1 MAERLLLTR
10 VNVFLDEPAGSQQF
24 LLTSRPDRC
33 ARTMEIIMRR
43 VLVIAM
49 QAALFGCIP
58 AFAQVG
64 GMGSPTPGIGATS
77 PLGMAPGSPV
87 PPAGI
92 PMGATELTSPGLSGI
107 PMGATGLGTM
117 GMTGNGTTCLDM
129 GSPSLGMSG
138 SSTNFDGGGL
148 GAGTGT
154 LPSGAATSGTCGTS
168 SSSRASSSA
177 ATSPTSPGG
186 AARTGLP
193 LGSVEIG
200 NAGVSPL
207 LVVPTPSP
215 NPSTMGSGMPC
226 STTGFSP
233 SSSSMSS
240 TGC

>member
-1 MAERLLLTR
+1 
-10 VNVFLDEPAGSQQF
+10 
-24 LLTSRPDRC
+24 
-33 ARTMEIIMRR
+33 MRR
-43 VLVIAM
+43 VLVAAM

-77 PLGMAPGSPV
+77 SLGMAPGLPV
-87 PPAGI
+87 PPTGI
-92 PMGATELTSPGLSGI
+92 PMGATELASPGLSGA
-107 PMGATGLGTM
+107 PAGTM
-117 GMTGNGTTCLDM
+117 GMTGNGTTCLVM

-148 GAGTGT
+148 GVGTGT
-154 LPSGAATSGTCGTS
+154 LPGGGATSGMCGPS
-168 SSSRASSSA
+168 SSITSSSA

-186 AARTGLP
+186 VARTGIP
-193 LGSVEIG
+193 LNSVEIG

-226 STTGFSP
+226 STTGLSP